1 MLWSWDVVERLKS
14 LSEEELATV
23 RRSVSD
29 PRLALHVA
37 MATSKDETE
46 IKRCKDELMSQHLSD
61 SLRRWVEW
69 SEREKEQGSQTIN
82 ENSSSE

>member
-1 MLWSWDVVERLKS
+1 MVERLKS
-14 LSEEELATV
+14 LSEDELVTV

-29 PRLALHVA
+29 PRVALHVA

-46 IKRCKDELMSQHLSD
+46 IKRCKDEFMSQHLSD

-69 SEREKEQGSQTIN
+69 NEREKERRSQTIDDN
-82 ENSSSE
+82 TSRE